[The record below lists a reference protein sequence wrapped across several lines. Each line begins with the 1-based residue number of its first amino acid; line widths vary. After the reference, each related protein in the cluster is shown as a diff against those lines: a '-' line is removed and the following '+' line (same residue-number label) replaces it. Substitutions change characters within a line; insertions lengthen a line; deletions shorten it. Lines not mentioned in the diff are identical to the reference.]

1 MTRKKILVAE
11 DEHTTR
17 RMLSFNL
24 KQQGYDVVEAEDG
37 TTALQLISAEK
48 PDLVLLDI
56 MMPGENGFEVIKR
69 IRATPQI
76 AETTI
81 IVLTARA
88 GLGDKKFAFKAGADD
103 YLTKPINL
111 HELNSRIEE
120 FLAKV
125 NADVTPEPT
134 LTPGQVIGV
143 FSPQRKMGTTTLAL
157 RLSEAVFK
165 RKKYPVVLV
174 DLALPIGD
182 VAPLL
187 QLNPA
192 EHTAKLLS
200 LPTAQI
206 TTQTVNRFMQI
217 SDSGYQVI
225 PAPAT
230 DPAAEIR
237 PTADNLARLLEV
249 LTEAGFISIFDL
261 GSALTELSLA
271 AVQRCDKVFVL
282 TSGQPSA
289 NEALD
294 NFLILARKLGF
305 DLARLLPVVNQLYG
319 PVGNNIVLARS
330 PIARVPY
337 MQSQSNEL
345 MWANELALKKLS
357 AIITS

>member
-1 MTRKKILVAE
+1 MIRKKILVVE

-37 TTALQLISAEK
+37 TTALQLVLAEK

-69 IRATPQI
+69 IRANPQI
-76 AETTI
+76 AETSI

-111 HELNSRIEE
+111 QELNSRIEE

-125 NADVTPEPT
+125 DADIIPEPV
-134 LTPGQVIGV
+134 LAPGQVIGV

-157 RLSEAVFK
+157 KLSEAVCK
-165 RKKYPVVLV
+165 QKKHPVVLV
-174 DLALPIGD
+174 DLALPVGNI
-182 VAPLL
+182 APLL

-192 EHTAKLLS
+192 ENTAKLLS
-200 LPTAQI
+200 LPTTQI
-206 TTQTVNRFMQI
+206 TIKTVNRFMQASS
-217 SDSGYQVI
+217 SDYQVI
-225 PAPAT
+225 PAPASNLT
-230 DPAAEIR
+230 AEVG
-237 PTADNLARLLEV
+237 PTTDNLVRLLEV
-249 LTEAGFISIFDL
+249 LTEASYISIFDL

-271 AVQRCDKVFVL
+271 AIQRCDKVFVL

-289 NEALD
+289 NESLD

-319 PVGNNIVLARS
+319 PVGNSIVLARS

-337 MQSQSNEL
+337 MQTQSSEL